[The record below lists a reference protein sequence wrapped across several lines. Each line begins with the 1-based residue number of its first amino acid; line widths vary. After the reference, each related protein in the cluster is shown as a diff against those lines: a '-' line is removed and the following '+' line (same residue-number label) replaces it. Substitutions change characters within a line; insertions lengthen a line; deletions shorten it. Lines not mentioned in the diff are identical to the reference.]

1 MKLFTYCPSCGSGD
15 MHFDGIK
22 ELTCKDC
29 SFTYYH
35 NVAAAG
41 GAILEHDGKIILI
54 RRNQEPGK
62 GKLDLPGGFA
72 DPDETAEEA
81 IKREIREELNI
92 NVETLQ
98 YLGSFPNTYE
108 YKGVCYRSC
117 DLIFHAGIE
126 AFPTHF
132 DETEVQE
139 LVLLNPSEVPDDEIA
154 FESIRRGL
162 NLFRHLKSQEKYRT
176 K

>member
-1 MKLFTYCPSCGSGD
+1 M
-15 MHFDGIK
+15 
-22 ELTCKDC
+22 
-29 SFTYYH
+29 
-35 NVAAAG
+35 
-41 GAILEHDGKIILI
+41 
-54 RRNQEPGK
+54 
-62 GKLDLPGGFA
+62 
-72 DPDETAEEA
+72 
-81 IKREIREELNI
+81 NI
-92 NVETLQ
+92 NVETLK

-139 LVLLNPSEVPDDEIA
+139 LVLLNPSEIPDDEIA